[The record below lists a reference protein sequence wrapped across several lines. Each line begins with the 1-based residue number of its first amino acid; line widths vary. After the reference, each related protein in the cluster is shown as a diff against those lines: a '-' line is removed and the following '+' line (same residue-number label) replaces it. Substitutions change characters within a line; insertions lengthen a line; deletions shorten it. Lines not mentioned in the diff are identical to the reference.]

1 MFTHFAKSKINIYF
15 LVLILIAAILAI
27 SLVDNFKNIKKTDH
41 YEQQIRAA
49 ETMHSAINKL
59 SEHRKELN
67 IPIDENIDPN
77 ETGIIGKEFTP
88 LTTTLGNLEAKR
100 TALNPDFAALMVRY
114 FNQIGLQ
121 EGDYIGVGASG
132 SFPGL
137 ILATLSAADSLNLQP
152 IIIYSVGASMYG
164 ANIPDFTFIEMLNQ
178 LNKEKI
184 LPFKLEAV
192 SMGGNMDTA
201 EGLMVEESKETFI
214 EIAKNADATFIYD
227 ESLAD
232 SIKQRI
238 EIYSKESKNGEIE
251 CFVNIGGAVA
261 NFGKTSKSLSFPN
274 GLVLNSPPIPDDKYR
289 GLIFEYAAQ
298 GKPIIHLLNIRELA
312 SKNGITVDPVPLP
325 KPGESDV
332 YYEIVYNKY
341 ILVLSLLVIFLLI
354 YVGIKFKKS

>member
-1 MFTHFAKSKINIYF
+1 MFTNFKKSKICVYS
-15 LVLILIAAILAI
+15 LIIILFVSLFSIIVVNFFKTKQKTYYYLEQKEAAYLMKESIEAI
-27 SLVDNFKNIKKTDH
+27 
-41 YEQQIRAA
+41 R
-49 ETMHSAINKL
+49 
-59 SEHRKELN
+59 EHRLSSN
-67 IPIDENIDPN
+67 IPIDKDNDLN
-77 ETGIIGKEFTP
+77 LTGIIGKEYTP

-114 FNQIGLQ
+114 FKQIDLKD
-121 EGDYIGVGASG
+121 GDYIGVGASG

-164 ANIPDFTFIEMLNQ
+164 ANIPDFTFIEMLDYLNQ
-178 LNKEKI
+178 ENI
-184 LPFKLEAV
+184 LPFKLKAV

-214 EIAKNADATFIYD
+214 EIAKNANATFIYD

-232 SIKQRI
+232 NIKQRI

-274 GLVLNSPPIPDDKYR
+274 GLVLN
-289 GLIFEYAAQ
+289 
-298 GKPIIHLLNIRELA
+298 
-312 SKNGITVDPVPLP
+312 
-325 KPGESDV
+325 
-332 YYEIVYNKY
+332 
-341 ILVLSLLVIFLLI
+341 
-354 YVGIKFKKS
+354 